1 MKKSAV
7 LVILLS
13 LLPMLAEAYETLRCD
28 NSLIQT
34 GDHKSKVLQ
43 SCGEPDMK
51 EDIGVKV
58 YRDVNEKVELPV
70 SEWTYIRYQY
80 DIVITF
86 EGAKIVKIENIY
98 K

>member
-1 MKKSAV
+1 MKKAIFIIV
-7 LVILLS
+7 AL
-13 LLPMLAEAYETLRCD
+13 LLPVTSPAYETLRCN
-28 NSLIQT
+28 NSVIQT

-51 EDIGVKV
+51 EDMGTKV
-58 YRDVNEKVELPV
+58 YRDANEKRELPV

-86 EGAKIVKIENIY
+86 EGGKVVKIENIY